1 MHTSWSDSI
10 MVKPYETDKSK
21 KEEVAIMFNNIA
33 HKYDF
38 LNHFF
43 SLGIDFL
50 WRKKAIRL
58 LKKNNP
64 KSILDLATG
73 TGDFAIAARKLKPT
87 RIVGADISSG
97 MVEIGKKKVKKKNL
111 DHLITLE
118 IGDSEDLRFEDNEF
132 DALTVGFGVRNYGN
146 LKQGLSEMLR
156 VVKPGGNLAIL
167 EFSKPTKF
175 PVKQAFTFY
184 FKYIMPT
191 LGNWMAK
198 DQAAYTY
205 LPESVQAFPSGQEFV
220 DILNEVGYKNVKVYP
235 LSGGI
240 ASIYFG
246 EK

>member
-1 MHTSWSDSI
+1 
-10 MVKPYETDKSK
+10 MVKPYESDKTK
-21 KEEVAIMFNNIA
+21 KEEVALMFNNIA

-58 LKKNNP
+58 LKKNSP
-64 KSILDLATG
+64 KSVLDLATG
-73 TGDFAIAARKLKPT
+73 TADFAIAARKLKPN
-87 RIVGADISSG
+87 RIVGADISKG
-97 MVEIGKKKVKKKNL
+97 MVDIGKIKVKKKNL
-111 DHLITLE
+111 QDLITLE
-118 IGDSEDLRFEDNEF
+118 IGDSENLRFEDNEF
-132 DALTVGFGVRNYGN
+132 DALTVGFGVRNYGD
-146 LKQGLSEMLR
+146 LKKGLGEMLR

-175 PVKQAFTFY
+175 PVKQAFSFY
-184 FKYIMPT
+184 FKYIMPV
-191 LGNWMAK
+191 LGNWLAK

-205 LPESVQAFPSGQEFV
+205 LPESVQAFPSGQDFV
-220 DILNEVGYKNVKVYP
+220 DILSEVGYKNVKVYP

>member
-1 MHTSWSDSI
+1 
-10 MVKPYETDKSK
+10 MVKPYESDKTK
-21 KEEVAIMFNNIA
+21 KEEVALMFNNIA

-58 LKKNNP
+58 LKKNAP
-64 KSILDLATG
+64 KSVLDLATG
-73 TGDFAIAARKLKPT
+73 TADFAIAARKLKPK
-87 RIVGADISSG
+87 RIVGADISKG
-97 MVEIGKKKVKKKNL
+97 MVDIGKVKVKKKNL
-111 DHLITLE
+111 QDLITLE
-118 IGDSEDLRFEDNEF
+118 IGDSENLRFADNEF
-132 DALTVGFGVRNYGN
+132 DALTVGFGVRNYGD
-146 LKQGLSEMLR
+146 LKKGLAEMLR

-175 PVKQAFTFY
+175 PVKQAFAFY
-184 FKYIMPT
+184 FKYIMPV
-191 LGNWMAK
+191 LGNWLAK

-205 LPESVQAFPSGQEFV
+205 LPESVQAFPSGQDFV
-220 DILNEVGYKNVKVYP
+220 NILNEVGYKNVKIYP

>member
-1 MHTSWSDSI
+1 
-10 MVKPYETDKSK
+10 MVKPYESDKTK
-21 KEEVAIMFNNIA
+21 KEEVALMFNNIA

-50 WRKKAIRL
+50 WRKKAIKL
-58 LKKNNP
+58 LKKNAP
-64 KSILDLATG
+64 KSVLDLATG
-73 TGDFAIAARKLKPT
+73 TADFAIAARKLKPT
-87 RIVGADISSG
+87 RIVGADISKG
-97 MVEIGKKKVKKKNL
+97 MVEIGKVKVKKKNL
-111 DHLITLE
+111 QDLITLE
-118 IGDSEDLRFEDNEF
+118 IGDSENLRFEDNEF
-132 DALTVGFGVRNYGN
+132 DALTVGFGVRNYGD
-146 LKQGLSEMLR
+146 LKKGLGEMLR

-175 PVKQAFTFY
+175 PVKQAFAFY
-184 FKYIMPT
+184 FKYIMPV
-191 LGNWMAK
+191 LGNWLAK

-205 LPESVQAFPSGQEFV
+205 LPESVQAFPSGQDFV

>member
-1 MHTSWSDSI
+1 
-10 MVKPYETDKSK
+10 MVKPYESDKTK
-21 KEEVAIMFNNIA
+21 KEEVALMFNNIA

-58 LKKNNP
+58 LKKNAP
-64 KSILDLATG
+64 KSVLDLATG
-73 TGDFAIAARKLKPT
+73 TADFAIAARKLKPL
-87 RIVGADISSG
+87 RIVGADISKG
-97 MVEIGKKKVKKKNL
+97 MVDIGKVKVKKKNL
-111 DHLITLE
+111 QDLITLE
-118 IGDSEDLRFEDNEF
+118 IGDSENLRFADNEF
-132 DALTVGFGVRNYGN
+132 DALTVGFGVRNYGD
-146 LKQGLSEMLR
+146 LKKGLAEMLR

-175 PVKQAFTFY
+175 PVKQAFAFY
-184 FKYIMPT
+184 FKYIMPV
-191 LGNWMAK
+191 LGNWLAK

-205 LPESVQAFPSGQEFV
+205 LPESVQAFPSGQDFV
-220 DILNEVGYKNVKVYP
+220 NILNEVGYKNVKIYP